1 MFLRP
6 LYLLSFL
13 LLGIA
18 FDNYIKPAWF
28 TGWVRL
34 VWFLAAYIPV
44 GFPVLKDAYK
54 SIIKGDVFSEFFL
67 MSIATIGAF
76 AIGEYPE
83 GVAVMLFYAVGEVF
97 QSMAV
102 TRAKGNIKALLDQRP
117 DEVTV
122 MENNQPKTIKA
133 KEAKIGDII
142 QLKPGEKLALDGEL
156 LSDSASF
163 NTAALT
169 GESKPDTKNKGEV
182 VLARNDQY
190 EQYCSGKS
198 NYSL

>member
-1 MFLRP
+1 MFLP
-6 LYLLSFL
+6 AIISFVIL

-83 GVAVMLFYAVGEVF
+83 GVAVMLF
-97 QSMAV
+97 M
-102 TRAKGNIKALLDQRP
+102 L
-117 DEVTV
+117 
-122 MENNQPKTIKA
+122 
-133 KEAKIGDII
+133 
-142 QLKPGEKLALDGEL
+142 
-156 LSDSASF
+156 
-163 NTAALT
+163 
-169 GESKPDTKNKGEV
+169 
-182 VLARNDQY
+182 
-190 EQYCSGKS
+190 
-198 NYSL
+198 